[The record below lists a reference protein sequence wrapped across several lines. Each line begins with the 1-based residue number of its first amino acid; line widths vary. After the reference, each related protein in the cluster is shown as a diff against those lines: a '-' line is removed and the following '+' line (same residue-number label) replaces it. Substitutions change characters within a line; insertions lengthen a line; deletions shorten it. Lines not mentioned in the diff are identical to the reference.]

1 MPLIKKK
8 RGILD
13 DVNIKISPDI
23 NKIMKNSVVGPAIE
37 KNIGQ
42 CMRDKKIGEKK
53 KERKL
58 NREETAGKGW
68 FDMKSPEMTDE
79 IRRDLEVIQMRGAI
93 DPKAHYKKN
102 ASKELP
108 KHFQIG
114 TVIETKA
121 DFYSSR
127 LTNKER
133 KRTIVDEL
141 LAEYDKKKKS

>member
-8 RGILD
+8 KGVLD
-13 DVNIKISPDI
+13 DVKIKISPDI
-23 NKIMKNSVVGPAIE
+23 DKIVANAVVGPAIE

-42 CMRDKKIGEKK
+42 CMRDKKAGEKK
-53 KERKL
+53 KERKAA
-58 NREETAGKGW
+58 RQETAGKGW
-68 FDMKSPEMTDE
+68 FDMKSPEMTEE
-79 IRRDLEVIQMRGAI
+79 IKRDLEVIQMRGAL

-102 ASKELP
+102 SSNELP

-121 DFYSSR
+121 DFYSGR

-141 LAEYDKKKKS
+141 LAEYDSKRKA

>member
-1 MPLIKKK
+1 MPLVKKK
-8 RGILD
+8 KGVLSE
-13 DVNIKISPDI
+13 VSIKISPDI
-23 NKIMKNSVVGPAIE
+23 NKIVENSVIGPAVE

-42 CMRDKKIGEKK
+42 CMRDKKAGEKK
-53 KERKL
+53 KERKF
-58 NREETAGKGW
+58 NREKTAGKGW

-102 ASKELP
+102 VSSELP

-114 TVIETKA
+114 TIIETKA

-141 LAEYDKKKKS
+141 LAEYDKKHKV